1 MSENLSKDEFIEL
14 LLKNIEEISLSVD
27 LLINSI
33 NGIIKGE
40 IVDITSKD
48 NELFTSCSNLV
59 RSMEKIH
66 SSKHEFREVDP
77 ELWKKYIEAT
87 DVILQA
93 ILSLLDLISNGGNNT
108 EDSDQLRDIVNQLFK
123 GSEIIFFLVNE
134 LV

>member
-1 MSENLSKDEFIEL
+1 MSDNLSKDEFIEL
-14 LLKNIEEISLSVD
+14 LLKNIEEISNSID
-27 LLINSI
+27 LLIHSI

-40 IVDITSKD
+40 NIDITSKD
-48 NELFTSCSNLV
+48 NELFSSCSSLV
-59 RSMEKIH
+59 RSMEAIH

-93 ILSLLDLISNGGNNT
+93 ILKLLDLISNGGNT
-108 EDSDQLRDIVNQLFK
+108 EDADQLGDIVNHLFK
-123 GSEIIFFLVNE
+123 GSELIISLVNE

>member
-1 MSENLSKDEFIEL
+1 MSDNLSKDEFIEL
-14 LLKNIEEISLSVD
+14 LLKNIEEISNSID

-40 IVDITSKD
+40 NIDITSKD
-48 NELFTSCSNLV
+48 DELFSSCSSLV
-59 RSMEKIH
+59 RSMEAIH

-93 ILSLLDLISNGGNNT
+93 ILKLLDLISNGGNDN
-108 EDSDQLRDIVNQLFK
+108 EDADQLGDIVNQLFK
-123 GSEIIFFLVNE
+123 GSELIISLVNE